1 MPRDRRRPAG
11 QPRRPEASGP
21 SQGFSPSV
29 APPKGTPGC
38 YKNADSK
45 GDAFWERRAQFG
57 TNTLDVWG
65 TGMLARMMPA
75 QTGRGRVTPAPS
87 VLSMLLRGPGA
98 ACLPYGAAA
107 VAGREV

>member
-75 QTGRGRVTPAPS
+75 QREGAGSPRPLPFYQCFSA
-87 VLSMLLRGPGA
+87 GPGA